1 MLYIFILCFVLNVY
15 IFLYHVRGSKR
26 TGFFFFSLLLYLLY
40 HSKGC
45 YIICNS
51 CMLHGTD
58 AKPCSLMGHL
68 ALNLNNKLFSFFHFF
83 HIECMSYKKGVIFI
97 KGTKCLEIIEASDVV
112 QTISSSPSTS
122 FPNSIILYS

>member
-1 MLYIFILCFVLNVY
+1 MSGALKELD
-15 IFLYHVRGSKR
+15 
-26 TGFFFFSLLLYLLY
+26 FFFFSLLLYLLY

-68 ALNLNNKLFSFFHFF
+68 ALNLNNKLFSN
-83 HIECMSYKKGVIFI
+83 KIFQNPP
-97 KGTKCLEIIEASDVV
+97 LRV
-112 QTISSSPSTS
+112 QN
-122 FPNSIILYS
+122 F